1 MSHKATDVGEIT
13 QGENM
18 LGERRPGPS
27 FLHHQHLIADEQRR
41 CWGKRRKTRTKVA
54 KEEPRRESLQERN
67 EGQCPI
73 APSAQGE
80 GVSKTPSEKAA
91 H

>member
-27 FLHHQHLIADEQRR
+27 FLHHHLMADEQRR
-41 CWGKRRKTRTKVA
+41 CQGKRRKTRTKVA
-54 KEEPRRESLQERN
+54 KEQPRRESFQDRN

-73 APSAQGE
+73 ALSAQGR
-80 GVSKTPSEKAA
+80 GVSKAPSEKAA